1 MRSGGIRVR
10 RIWNGRRGFFCTV
23 LSFFVLF
30 TGIALS
36 VFPVDG
42 APAHAAAKGKSSAPL
57 YRRSGP
63 IPGTNL
69 EYEGLNVDSS
79 GHVSVTVSNT
89 GRNGVFFTVNF
100 AFYGEGNRYLTGFV
114 LDGHVSGMTKNSY
127 SLRLKDARKVQE
139 SVFLKVLGRAGRA
152 QEE

>member
-1 MRSGGIRVR
+1 MRSGGIHVR
-10 RIWNGRRGFFCTV
+10 RIWNGRGGLFCTV

-36 VFPVDG
+36 VLSVDG
-42 APAHAAAKGKSSAPL
+42 VPAHAAAKGKSSAPL

-79 GHVSVTVSNT
+79 GHVSVTISNT
-89 GRNGVFFTVNF
+89 GRNSVFFTANF

-127 SLRLKDARKVQE
+127 SLHYSDRK
-139 SVFLKVLGRAGRA
+139 SVV
-152 QEE
+152 